1 MTPVDCPGGRNG
13 TAVIGKVKGT
23 LLVARLEY
31 LRAQG
36 ADSAERVLRRLSEE
50 DRTLLAGAL
59 LPGTWYAAG
68 VLQRLENTIAALLAR
83 GERQRLYRDMGR
95 YSAEAN
101 LGPAGALHTF
111 LRTGDPQFLLR
122 NVPLLYG
129 TQHDTGRRDYQQ
141 TGQRSALLRTLEA
154 EETSVDDCLTTV
166 GWLERGV
173 ELSGGR
179 TVRVEERACRA
190 TGAAACQYHCEWT

>member
-1 MTPVDCPGGRNG
+1 
-13 TAVIGKVKGT
+13 
-23 LLVARLEY
+23 
-31 LRAQG
+31 
-36 ADSAERVLRRLSEE
+36 
-50 DRTLLAGAL
+50 
-59 LPGTWYAAG
+59 
-68 VLQRLENTIAALLAR
+68 
-83 GERQRLYRDMGR
+83 
-95 YSAEAN
+95 
-101 LGPAGALHTF
+101 
-111 LRTGDPQFLLR
+111 
-122 NVPLLYG
+122 VPLLYG